1 MWVCLLGGTAGRLG
15 KVKGLKTMNAREIL
29 SLVNAGFT
37 KADIMALTN
46 TPATNE
52 SKPAEQPAEAAGSKP
67 AEQPAEAAAEKPAED
82 KLVDGNP
89 RPEMPAEL
97 AAALNNI
104 NNTLAK
110 LQAYALKTDAQ
121 PAVNTADYK
130 TILGSVYSGKKE

>member
-1 MWVCLLGGTAGRLG
+1 
-15 KVKGLKTMNAREIL
+15 MNAREIL

-37 KADIMALTN
+37 KADIMALIN
-46 TPATNE
+46 NPATTD
-52 SKPAEQPAEAAGSKP
+52 SKPAEQAAEAAGSKP
-67 AEQPAEAAAEKPAED
+67 AEQPAEAVAEKPAED
-82 KLVDGNP
+82 KPADGNP

-130 TILGSVYSGKKE
+130 TILGSVYSGEKE

>member
-1 MWVCLLGGTAGRLG
+1 MD
-15 KVKGLKTMNAREIL
+15 AREIL

-52 SKPAEQPAEAAGSKP
+52 SKPAEQPAE
-67 AEQPAEAAAEKPAED
+67 QPAEAAAEKTAED
-82 KLVDGNP
+82 K
-89 RPEMPAEL
+89 PEMPAEL

-104 NNTLAK
+104 NNTLAR

>member
-1 MWVCLLGGTAGRLG
+1 MD
-15 KVKGLKTMNAREIL
+15 AREIL

-67 AEQPAEAAAEKPAED
+67 AEQPAEAAAERPAED
-82 KLVDGNP
+82 KPANGDP